1 MRNLTAAL
9 LLVGAAG
16 ALLPTMAR
24 DDPGSDARLRDA
36 LRAAT
41 LQVRALE
48 DERSTSQAR
57 EAALKKELDGLR
69 AQLKSGGAKAGDL
82 AVQRRRLA
90 EQLEANTRLTEELS
104 RCQAAARADADI
116 ARTKD
121 EERARLAGREAGLA
135 ERLAAAEAR
144 NERLYRLTKQVIDW
158 LGQMGVGG
166 ALAAREPF
174 LGLRRVELENLA
186 QDYED
191 QALKE
196 RIKP

>member
-1 MRNLTAAL
+1 MRHLTAGI
-9 LLVGAAG
+9 LLVGVVG
-16 ALLPTMAR
+16 TLMPTVAR

-36 LRAAT
+36 LRTAT
-41 LQVRALE
+41 LQVRTLE
-48 DERSTSQAR
+48 DERSTWQAR

-69 AQLKSGGAKAGDL
+69 AQQKSEGAKAGDV

-90 EQLEANTRLTEELS
+90 EQVEANTRLSEEIS
-104 RCQAAARADADI
+104 RCQAAARVDAET
-116 ARTKD
+116 ARTRE

-144 NERLYRLTKQVIDW
+144 NERLYRINKQIIDW

>member
-9 LLVGAAG
+9 LLFGAAG
-16 ALLPTMAR
+16 ALLPTVAR

-48 DERSTSQAR
+48 DERSTAQAR
-57 EAALKKELDGLR
+57 ETALKKELEGLR
-69 AQLKSGGAKAGDL
+69 AQQKSGGARAGDL
-82 AVQRRRLA
+82 AAQRRRLA
-90 EQLEANTRLTEELS
+90 EQGEANARLTEELS
-104 RCQAAARADADI
+104 RCQAAARTDADA
-116 ARTKD
+116 ARTKE

-144 NERLYRLTKQVIDW
+144 NERLYRLNKQIIDW

-186 QDYED
+186 QEYED
-191 QALKE
+191 QALRE
-196 RIKP
+196 RIRP

>member
-1 MRNLTAAL
+1 MRHLTAAL
-9 LLVGAAG
+9 LLVGVVG
-16 ALLPTMAR
+16 TLLPTVAR

-41 LQVRALE
+41 LQVRTLE
-48 DERSTSQAR
+48 DERSTWQAR

-69 AQLKSGGAKAGDL
+69 AQQKSEGAKAGDV

-90 EQLEANTRLTEELS
+90 EQVEANTRLSEEIS
-104 RCQAAARADADI
+104 RCQAAARVDAET
-116 ARTKD
+116 ARTRE

-144 NERLYRLTKQVIDW
+144 NERLYRINKQIIDW

>member
-1 MRNLTAAL
+1 MRLQSASL
-9 LLVGAAG
+9 LLLGVVGT
-16 ALLPTMAR
+16 LLPTVAL

-41 LQVRALE
+41 VQVRTLE
-48 DERSTSQAR
+48 DERAGWKAK
-57 EAALKKELDGLR
+57 EAALQKELEGLR
-69 AQLKSGGAKAGDL
+69 SRLKSGGAKASDQAEHRRQL
-82 AVQRRRLA
+82 AAQA
-90 EQLEANTRLTEELS
+90 EANARLTEALAA
-104 RCQAAARADADI
+104 CQATSRADAE
-116 ARTKD
+116 AVRTKE

-144 NERLYRLTKQVIDW
+144 NERLYRVSKQIIDW
-158 LGQMGVGG
+158 LSQIGVGG

-174 LGLRRVELENLA
+174 LGLRRVELENIA